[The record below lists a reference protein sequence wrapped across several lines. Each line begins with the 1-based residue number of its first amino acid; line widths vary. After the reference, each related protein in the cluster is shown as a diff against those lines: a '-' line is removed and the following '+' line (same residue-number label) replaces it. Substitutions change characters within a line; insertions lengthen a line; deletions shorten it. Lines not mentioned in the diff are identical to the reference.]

1 MKKLLENT
9 KLVCNLISRDLCNLL
24 GKDGFIC
31 ELFEGRTEERLN
43 SIFGRVK
50 ELEYAEIK
58 EPSSITMS
66 FYIYGKNSN
75 FYNYYSP
82 RIVLGINKHSDYC
95 SPKYKEEFTSTTK
108 RLKKAIK
115 TYYTKES
122 KKGKVGVIHVDFVFQ
137 LIGIFHSP
145 VNVINVYTDDYFL

>member
-9 KLVCNLISRDLCNLL
+9 KLVCNLISRDLCDLL
-24 GKDGFIC
+24 EKDGFIC
-31 ELFEGRTEERLN
+31 EILEERTEEKLN
-43 SIFGRVK
+43 SIFERTR
-50 ELEYAEIK
+50 ELEYTEIK

-82 RIVLGINKHSDYC
+82 RIVLGINQYSDYC
-95 SPKYKEEFTSTTK
+95 SPKYKEEIISITK
-108 RLKKAIK
+108 RVKKAIK

-122 KKGKVGVIHVDFVFQ
+122 KKGKVGVIHVDFVFV